1 MARQRVRLR
10 GRFFLLLF
18 GLIAFIVIV
27 VVLVTRGG
35 GSAEVRFGEV
45 TGTIQ
50 AAAAIVRDESVV
62 STEKSQKII
71 FSVTEGET
79 IETGA
84 QVAQVF
90 KRGYQDESMITLLR
104 LEREIYEHQKTLIP
118 SSASA
123 GLTEIEDRI
132 LEVEEQIRTC
142 ARGDNSLD
150 LLNLERSLKNL
161 QTERTQYLQNYV
173 TPDAVLNGLY
183 ASLVEQQQAMG
194 NWSRNIINS
203 SGSGVISFY
212 FDGYERVLSTAQL
225 SMINAALINSVVK
238 GGNTATATDSS
249 TETPLY
255 RLVHNT
261 HWYIAFVTKAT
272 DPMRTVAGEE
282 YFVVFDDYSDLTYQ
296 ATAIE
301 PIVTDASVVNILEF
315 NVELGD
321 FLGIRTVNATVTKN
335 AQGVMVPVEMLN
347 YEAGIPGVS
356 VKNGDL
362 VTNIPVNILAAD
374 ENNAVVKPVNATDM
388 LVSGQRIIKTESEA
402 EEE

>member
-261 HWYIAFVTKAT
+261 HWYIAFVTMAP